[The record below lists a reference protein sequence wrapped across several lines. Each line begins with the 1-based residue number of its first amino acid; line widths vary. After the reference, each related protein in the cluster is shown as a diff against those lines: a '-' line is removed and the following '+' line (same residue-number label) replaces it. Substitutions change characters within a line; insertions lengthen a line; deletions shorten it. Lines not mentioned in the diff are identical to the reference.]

1 MRRILCAVILA
12 AGCSSPP
19 PREPQYDELWDLIG
33 LSPQAREEIMAV
45 ASRLPAH
52 PVVSRGPRS
61 ERAPSRPEFVEA
73 HRARFATLGL
83 SAATQ
88 RELVTAVEFC
98 WCALYLPEELFDE
111 EYQARARRIREL
123 MREFGGM
130 PPFCEK
136 KPTAPSRP

>member
-1 MRRILCAVILA
+1 
-12 AGCSSPP
+12 
-19 PREPQYDELWDLIG
+19 
-33 LSPQAREEIMAV
+33 MAV
-45 ASRLPAH
+45 AARVPAH

-61 ERAPSRPEFVEA
+61 ERVPSRDEFVGA

-83 SAATQ
+83 SDATQ

-98 WCALYLPEELFDE
+98 WYALYLPEDLFDE

-130 PPFCEK
+130 PPFCE
-136 KPTAPSRP
+136 RPPKS